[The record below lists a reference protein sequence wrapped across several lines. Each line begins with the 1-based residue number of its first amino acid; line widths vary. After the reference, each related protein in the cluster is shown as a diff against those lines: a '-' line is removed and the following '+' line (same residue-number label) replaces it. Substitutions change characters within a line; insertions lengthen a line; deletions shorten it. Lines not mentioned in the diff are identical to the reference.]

1 MHQEGFYQVFY
12 WKILKTMNLSQ
23 NLTSNVFSAWT
34 SIIHLINVKNPR
46 LRLRKL
52 FGFGQNAR
60 VNWGGGGGG
69 YLPYIPIIKWNPNDV
84 LTTSK
89 AISKGLA
96 SGFVYWSCARRN
108 KTRSSMAD
116 GYDST
121 GSGESLVCVEDSEL
135 YPLKFDCT
143 VLQYLLLNK
152 ERLMDKR
159 PRILE
164 ELCRK
169 LSATTRKVV
178 VAQW

>member
-1 MHQEGFYQVFY
+1 
-12 WKILKTMNLSQ
+12 
-23 NLTSNVFSAWT
+23 
-34 SIIHLINVKNPR
+34 
-46 LRLRKL
+46 
-52 FGFGQNAR
+52 
-60 VNWGGGGGG
+60 
-69 YLPYIPIIKWNPNDV
+69 
-84 LTTSK
+84 
-89 AISKGLA
+89 
-96 SGFVYWSCARRN
+96 
-108 KTRSSMAD
+108 MAD

-135 YPLKFDCT
+135 YPLKLDCT

>member
-23 NLTSNVFSAWT
+23 NLTSNVFSAWR

-60 VNWGGGGGG
+60 VNWGGGGG

-121 GSGESLVCVEDSEL
+121 GSCESLVCVEDSEL
-135 YPLKFDCT
+135 YPLKLDCT

-178 VAQW
+178 AAQW